1 MCTASLAE
9 TMARSVCSLQPAI
22 ASILWVKPSDS
33 VTTFKKYWLIYVL
46 EGGYIFGEAGSHALF
61 IDFIVGLHDLAVVAV

>member
-1 MCTASLAE
+1 
-9 TMARSVCSLQPAI
+9 MAQSVCSFQPAI
-22 ASILWVKPSDS
+22 AIIPWKKKPSDS
-33 VTTFKKYWLIYVL
+33 VTTFKKYWLIFVL